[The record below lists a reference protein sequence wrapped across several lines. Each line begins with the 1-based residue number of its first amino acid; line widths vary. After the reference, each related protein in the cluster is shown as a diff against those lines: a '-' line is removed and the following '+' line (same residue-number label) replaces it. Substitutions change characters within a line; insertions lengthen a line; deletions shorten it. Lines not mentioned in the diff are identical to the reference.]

1 MKAFLLN
8 NKIVKKLIAFTIASF
23 FPLLLFSQ
31 SYQVGQK
38 IGDGIVIYLDFTGK
52 HGILGYN
59 KTLWITT
66 NRAVGDW
73 NEAVNVCSHLEEGWR
88 LPSKDELNLFRLEK
102 KSFAKYFDEKFDKN
116 GNRIYGDDSIYW
128 SSTQSSSNSAFAVDF
143 SDGETTSF
151 DKHFHM
157 GVRAVKSF

>member
-8 NKIVKKLIAFTIASF
+8 KKIVKKLIAFTIASF

-59 KTLWITT
+59 KTIWITT

-73 NEAVNVCSHLEEGWR
+73 NEAVNVCSHLDEGWR

-116 GNRIYGDDSIYW
+116 GNRIYGDDSVYW

-151 DKHFHM
+151 DKHFQM

>member
-1 MKAFLLN
+1 MKPILLKT
-8 NKIVKKLIAFTIASF
+8 KIVKKLLALVIVSS

-31 SYQVGQK
+31 GYQVGQK

-73 NEAVNVCSHLEEGWR
+73 NKVVSACSHLEDGWR

-102 KSFAKYFDEKFDKN
+102 KWFAKYLDEKFDKN
-116 GNRIYGDDSIYW
+116 GNRIYGDDGVYW

-151 DKHFHM
+151 DKHFQM
-157 GVRAVKSF
+157 GIRAVKSF